1 MIKKLIT
8 ITLFSANAAATATF
22 VHPLDFDNSQSQQQ
36 QVVDYIKSIVHDEYC
51 KKLDMCTPS
60 TLRMMERNNLKAFK
74 QLTTAKNRK
83 LLDRMIHDYCH
94 SSIRVCSYSTIK
106 MMYVHNLDAAKQK
119 LKW

>member
-8 ITLFSANAAATATF
+8 IALFTANATAATF
-22 VHPLDFDNSQSQQQ
+22 VHPLDFDNSTSQRQ

-60 TLRMMERNNLKAFK
+60 TLMMMERNNLKAFK

-83 LLDRMIHDYCH
+83 LLDRMIRDYCH
-94 SSIRVCSYSTIK
+94 SSLRICSYTTIK
-106 MMYVHNLDAAKQK
+106 MMYAHNLSASKQK
-119 LKW
+119 LEW